1 MKFLE
6 VNNLDIEY
14 QTRKETI
21 YASKNVSFNL
31 QRGEIIGIVGE
42 SGSGKSTVANAIIN
56 LIDKPGII
64 TNGSIRLDGREL
76 HNDTDVIKSIR
87 GKKIGFIF
95 QDPQTSLN
103 PLFKIRDQLIE
114 TIQTHSD
121 LNYKEAESKSIN
133 LLREVGI
140 ENPEKRINDYPHQFS
155 GGMRQRVVIA
165 LAISCEPDLI
175 IADEPT
181 TALDVSIQYKILQ
194 LLKKLTV
201 ERNLGII
208 IITLL
213 LFLILIDGEKIN
225 GAQRW
230 FYIGGL
236 SFQPSEIG
244 KPLYVVFN
252 AWLLSLWIEKTK
264 FPGWMWSIASIIL
277 ISSLLLLQPD
287 LGMTIVMMFT
297 WGFQL
302 FITGIPLILILCLI
316 IAFPIFM
323 IFSYQHFNHVKI
335 RIDNFLEG
343 KTYQVSKSLQSFE
356 SGGFW
361 GKGPGEGFYKKSL
374 PDAHSDFVFAV
385 AAEEYGALICSVIII
400 IYGLIIIRSFY
411 YTINNNNLFFILAI
425 GGLAFQFGSQSLI
438 HMASNTDLIPTK
450 GMTLPFLSYGG
461 FLKVCRTDS
470 THLNQ
475 ANAGVGVASTS
486 VLKIKSYDD
495 YNASYTDSVCYYC
508 TKKTHG

>member
-1 MKFLE
+1 MNITRSDRSQLALWWWTIDRYLLASFFILMMFGILLVMASSQHIAE
-6 VNNLDIEY
+6 NLNIPSHY
-14 QTRKETI
+14 FTI
-21 YASKNVSFNL
+21 RHILYGALSIP
-31 QRGEIIGIVGE
+31 IIIFFSILNE
-42 SGSGKSTVANAIIN
+42 RQIK
-56 LIDKPGII
+56 I
-64 TNGSIRLDGREL
+64 TCI
-76 HNDTDVIKSIR
+76 
-87 GKKIGFIF
+87 
-95 QDPQTSLN
+95 
-103 PLFKIRDQLIE
+103 
-114 TIQTHSD
+114 
-121 LNYKEAESKSIN
+121 
-133 LLREVGI
+133 
-140 ENPEKRINDYPHQFS
+140 
-155 GGMRQRVVIA
+155 
-165 LAISCEPDLI
+165 
-175 IADEPT
+175 
-181 TALDVSIQYKILQ
+181 
-194 LLKKLTV
+194 
-201 ERNLGII
+201 LGII
-208 IITLL
+208 VTTLL
-213 LFLILIDGEKIN
+213 LFVILFDGEKIK

-252 AWLLSLWIEKTK
+252 AWLLSLWIKKNK

-277 ISSLLLLQPD
+277 LSSLLLLQPD

-323 IFSYQHFNHVKI
+323 IFSYQHFDHVKI

-411 YTINNNNLFFILAI
+411 YTINNNNLFFILAV
-425 GGLAFQFGSQSLI
+425 GGLAFQFGFQSLI

-461 FLKVCRTDS
+461 SSLLASAIT
-470 THLNQ
+470 
-475 ANAGVGVASTS
+475 AGIILS
-486 VLKIKSYDD
+486 L
-495 YNASYTDSVCYYC
+495 
-508 TKKTHG
+508 TKRSNLLDPFRKEIYEKK

>member
-1 MKFLE
+1 MNITRSDRSQLALWWWTIDRYLLTSFFILMMFGILLVMASSQHLAE
-6 VNNLDIEY
+6 NLNIPSHY
-14 QTRKETI
+14 FTI
-21 YASKNVSFNL
+21 RHILYGALSIP
-31 QRGEIIGIVGE
+31 IIIFFSILNE
-42 SGSGKSTVANAIIN
+42 RQIKIIC
-56 LIDKPGII
+56 I
-64 TNGSIRLDGREL
+64 
-76 HNDTDVIKSIR
+76 
-87 GKKIGFIF
+87 
-95 QDPQTSLN
+95 
-103 PLFKIRDQLIE
+103 
-114 TIQTHSD
+114 
-121 LNYKEAESKSIN
+121 
-133 LLREVGI
+133 
-140 ENPEKRINDYPHQFS
+140 
-155 GGMRQRVVIA
+155 
-165 LAISCEPDLI
+165 
-175 IADEPT
+175 
-181 TALDVSIQYKILQ
+181 
-194 LLKKLTV
+194 
-201 ERNLGII
+201 LGII
-208 IITLL
+208 ITTVL
-213 LFLILIDGEKIN
+213 LFVILFDGEKIK

-323 IFSYQHFNHVKI
+323 IFSYQHFDHVKI

-425 GGLAFQFGSQSLI
+425 GGLAFQFGFQSLI

-461 FLKVCRTDS
+461 SSLLASAIT
-470 THLNQ
+470 
-475 ANAGVGVASTS
+475 AGIILS
-486 VLKIKSYDD
+486 L
-495 YNASYTDSVCYYC
+495 
-508 TKKTHG
+508 TKKSNLLDPFRKEIYEKK